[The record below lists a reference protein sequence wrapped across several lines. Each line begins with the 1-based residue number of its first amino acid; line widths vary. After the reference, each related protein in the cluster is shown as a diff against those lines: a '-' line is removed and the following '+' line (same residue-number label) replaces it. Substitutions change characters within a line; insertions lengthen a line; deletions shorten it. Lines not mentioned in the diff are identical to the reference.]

1 VVAISCAPKK
11 LCLFLLWKTLNKT
24 KKLAGLKRKW
34 KNCSKLT
41 NLVDWEINILQQT
54 DKEKDKDFPDKVLRT
69 KCWLPII
76 VSKDKDVNIQNEMPM
91 NRISC

>member
-1 VVAISCAPKK
+1 VAISGTQKNF
-11 LCLFLLWKTLNKT
+11 CLFLLWKTLTKT

-76 VSKDKDVNIQNEMPM
+76 VWKDKDVNIQNEMPM